1 VEEVTGIRY
10 VLDDKG
16 VPEMVIIDL
25 KKHRRVW
32 EDLQDLLV
40 ARDRQNE
47 PRVSHKKVVDELRR
61 QGRMK

>member
-25 KKHRRVW
+25 KKHRRAW